1 MSEGRTLDV
10 DDLVANK
17 SSLRLPYFIMPE
29 INDTLPLIVG
39 LLEPGKVQLVA
50 TYNGQQR
57 VVGSI
62 SKSAYNVDK
71 ILRTQNNLTY
81 VDKKGSHI
89 LKGVRDYLEVLQG
102 WIL

>member
-1 MSEGRTLDV
+1 MIEGRTLDV
-10 DDLVANK
+10 NDLVSAK
-17 SSLRLPYFIMPE
+17 TSLKIPHFILSE
-29 INDTLPLIVG
+29 INETLPLVVSV
-39 LLEPGKVQLVA
+39 LEPGEVQLVA

-71 ILRTQNNLTY
+71 ILRTQQNLIY
-81 VDKKGSHI
+81 VDDNGKHDIRS
-89 LKGVRDYLEVLQG
+89 VRDYLEVLQG